1 MRSIIVAYTDS
12 GLSIQPR
19 RWALYRVQTN
29 SRRPLDRL
37 QLKYVFFCT
46 LWPCNLD
53 LWLFDL
59 ISMVDKGTA
68 RWYVVNRFPV
78 FLVLRPSILPALA
91 YDFLMSVRPDQLA
104 CISPTPRNSR
114 SSKIHPPDWG
124 RWRKI
129 CANSI
134 LVSRQGSEGHKT
146 EQLGAVSYTHLTLP
160 TIYSV

>member
-1 MRSIIVAYTDS
+1 MRSITVAYTDS

-114 SSKIHPPDWG
+114 SSKIHLTEDGGG
-124 RWRKI
+124 RSAPIQSWSRVRAPKGTKQ
-129 CANSI
+129 NS
-134 LVSRQGSEGHKT
+134 L
-146 EQLGAVSYTHLTLP
+146 ADTHWNSSHWQAP
-160 TIYSV
+160 IDD